1 MLVFDQVGYYYR
13 RGQEVV
19 KDVSFTIE
27 KEEFISIVGGNGSGK
42 STLAKLMNGLLPVK
56 KGSVR
61 LGEQT
66 ASDPEQA
73 RNIRKAVGLVFQNP
87 EDQFITT
94 NVTDEIVFGLE
105 NSRVPAEEI
114 GARVR
119 SALQAVGLE
128 RYADAA
134 PHELSGGQKQRAAVA
149 AVIAMRPQF
158 IVFDEATSMLDPEG
172 RNELMQLMQDLR
184 KQGITIVQ
192 ITHHMDEVLASHRVL
207 LLDRGELVFD
217 GPPDRFFREIPLEPY
232 GLEQPFAV
240 RIGQKLGWNREA
252 TADWKGRAASQWSTE

>member
-27 KEEFISIVGGNGSGK
+27 KGEFISIVGGNGSGK

-105 NSRVPAEEI
+105 NIRVPAEEI
-114 GARVR
+114 GERVR
-119 SALQAVGLE
+119 SALQAVGLK

-172 RNELMQLMQDLR
+172 RNELMQLMQDLH

-217 GPPDRFFREIPLEPY
+217 GSPDDFFREIPLEPY

-240 RIGQKLGWNREA
+240 RIGQQLGWSGEA

>member
-19 KDVSFTIE
+19 KEVSFTIQ
-27 KEEFISIVGGNGSGK
+27 KGEFISIVGGNGSGK
-42 STLAKLMNGLLPVK
+42 STLAKLMNGLLLAK
-56 KGSVR
+56 QGSVA
-61 LGEQT
+61 LGEQAT
-66 ASDPEQA
+66 SDPDQA
-73 RNIRKAVGLVFQNP
+73 RDVRQTIGLVFQNP

-105 NSRVPAEEI
+105 NIRVPPEQI
-114 GARVR
+114 GGRVQD
-119 SALQAVGLE
+119 ALRATGLE

-149 AVIAMRPQF
+149 AVIAMQPQF

-172 RNELMQLMQDLR
+172 RNELIKLMRDLHA
-184 KQGITIVQ
+184 QGITIIQ
-192 ITHHMDEVLASHRVL
+192 ITHHMDEVLASRRVL
-207 LLDRGELVFD
+207 LLDQGKLAFD
-217 GPPDRFFREIPLEPY
+217 GPTDRFFREVPLEPY

-240 RIGQKLGWNREA
+240 RIGQQLGWSGEA
-252 TADWKGRAASQWSTE
+252 TADWKGRAASQWSIE

>member
-27 KEEFISIVGGNGSGK
+27 KGEFVSIVGGNGSGK
-42 STLAKLMNGLLPVK
+42 STLAKLMNGLLLAK
-56 KGSVR
+56 QGSVT
-61 LGEQT
+61 LGVQT
-66 ASDPEQA
+66 TSDPDHVRE
-73 RNIRKAVGLVFQNP
+73 IRKAIGLVFQNP

-94 NVTDEIVFGLE
+94 NVTDELVFGLE
-105 NSRVPAEEI
+105 NIRVPADEI
-114 GARVR
+114 AERVQGALR
-119 SALQAVGLE
+119 AVGLE

-158 IVFDEATSMLDPEG
+158 IIFDEATSMLDPEG
-172 RNELMQLMQDLR
+172 RNELMRLMRDFH
-184 KQGITIVQ
+184 KQGMTLVQ

-207 LLDRGELVFD
+207 LLDQGKLGFD
-217 GPPDRFFREIPLEPY
+217 GSPDRFFREMPLESY
-232 GLEQPFAV
+232 GLEKPFAV
-240 RIGQKLGWNREA
+240 RIGQQLGWDGEA
-252 TADWKGRAASQWSTE
+252 AADWKGRAVSLWSTE